1 MRVGKENGRGELAG
15 YMQLRRGLRG
25 DGGWVVQKRRI
36 MVTEGDTE
44 ERNCTKGAETS
55 IRNGVI
61 VVRVRPRTDFAPSLE
76 GKGGCRN
83 APRLSVLPRAL

>member
-1 MRVGKENGRGELAG
+1 MRVGKEKGGTCGLHAVETWLAW
-15 YMQLRRGLRG
+15 RWC
-25 DGGWVVQKRRI
+25 WVVQKRRI

-76 GKGGCRN
+76 GKGGCRD
-83 APRLSVLPRAL
+83 APRLSVLP